1 MTLPRLSAR
10 ALMLA
15 TAITT
20 ATASAGSFGMFAPDV
35 AAGGGTINGGNFT
48 AFTTIAATGPAVVM
62 SGGGY
67 EVTGGIE
74 RRRVY
79 IAPPDEVFRDNFE

>member
-1 MTLPRLSAR
+1 MS
-10 ALMLA
+10 
-15 TAITT
+15 
-20 ATASAGSFGMFAPDV
+20 APDV
-35 AAGGGTINGGNFT
+35 EAGGGTVSGGNYT

-62 SGGGY
+62 SVGDY

-79 IAPPDEVFRDNFE
+79 IAPPDEVFRDDFE